1 MPQQPSEVTVRMER
15 IISDVRRLRP
25 MPTVVHQI
33 LRAVEDPRTT
43 ANSICELIRMDQALT
58 AQVLQMAN
66 SALLGYGPTCS
77 SISDAVMRIGF
88 NRLRTLMIGVT
99 TSGPL
104 TRRLSGYNLQEG
116 DLYRHSLAA
125 AMAAQR
131 IARFLQYPDPEE
143 AYVAGL
149 LHDMGKMVLD
159 QYMQLDYQEVTKY
172 IQEKQVELIQVEEQ
186 LFGIDHAGVG
196 GLMATRWNFP
206 ALLSD
211 AIRFHHTPSLAR
223 TKQELASI
231 VNIANAITP
240 EDAISQTGMSGRYS
254 HPEAA
259 RLLRLNPDHIEKI
272 RLDME
277 ESLKMGPRT

>member
-1 MPQQPSEVTVRMER
+1 MPLRNSDVSVNMER
-15 IISDVRRLRP
+15 ILGDVRRLRP

-33 LRAVEDPRTT
+33 LRAVDDSNTT
-43 ANSICELIRMDQALT
+43 ATDICDLIRMDQALT

-66 SALLGYGPTCS
+66 SALLGYVPTCT

-88 NRLRTLMIGVT
+88 NRLRTLVIGVT

-104 TRRLSGYNLQEG
+104 TRRLSGYKLEEG
-116 DLYRHSLAA
+116 DLYRHSLAS

-131 IARFLQYPDPEE
+131 IARYLKYPDPEE

-172 IQEKQVELIQVEEQ
+172 IQEKQVELTQVEED
-186 LFGIDHAGVG
+186 LFGINHAGVG
-196 GLMATRWNFP
+196 GLMAARWNFP
-206 ALLSD
+206 PVLSD
-211 AIRFHHTPSLAR
+211 AIQFHHVPSLAR
-223 TKQELASI
+223 TKQDLASI
-231 VNIANAITP
+231 VNVANAIAP
-240 EDAISQTGMSGRYS
+240 EDALSLTGMAGRYT

-259 RLLRLNPDHIEKI
+259 RLLRLEPEQIEKI
-272 RLDME
+272 RQEME
-277 ESLKMGPRT
+277 ESLKMGPRN

>member
-1 MPQQPSEVTVRMER
+1 MPQRESDVSANMER
-15 IISDVRRLRP
+15 IIGDVRRLRP
-25 MPTVVHQI
+25 MPTIVHQI
-33 LRAVEDPRTT
+33 LRAVEDPKVT
-43 ANSICELIRMDQALT
+43 AGNICDLIRMDQALT
-58 AQVLQMAN
+58 AQVLQTAN

-88 NRLRTLMIGVT
+88 NRLRTLVIGVT

-116 DLYRHSLAA
+116 ELYRHSLAS

-131 IARFLQYPDPEE
+131 IAHFLHYPDPEE

-159 QYMQLDYQEVTKY
+159 QYMQLDYEEVTKF
-172 IQEKQVELIQVEEQ
+172 IQEKQVELTQVEEE
-186 LFGIDHAGVG
+186 LFGINHAGVG

-206 ALLSD
+206 IVLSD
-211 AIRFHHTPSLAR
+211 AIRFHHAPSLAR

-231 VNIANAITP
+231 VNVANSISP
-240 EDAISQTGMSGRYS
+240 EDALSQTGMAGRYP
-254 HPEAA
+254 HPEAT
-259 RLLRLNPDHIEKI
+259 RLLNLDSNRIDKI
-272 RLDME
+272 RLEME
-277 ESLKMGPRT
+277 ESLKMGPRS

>member
-1 MPQQPSEVTVRMER
+1 MPDQPTDVTARMER

-33 LRAVEDPRTT
+33 LRAVEDPHTT
-43 ANSICELIRMDQALT
+43 ANSICDLIRMDQALT

-88 NRLRTLMIGVT
+88 NRLRTLVIGVT

-131 IARFLQYPDPEE
+131 IARFLRYPDPEE

-159 QYMQLDYQEVTKY
+159 QYMQLDYQEVMKY
-172 IQEKQVELIQVEEQ
+172 IQEKQVELVIVEEQ

-206 ALLSD
+206 VLLSD

-231 VNIANAITP
+231 VNVANAITP
-240 EDAISQTGMSGRYS
+240 EDTLGQSGKAGRIP
-254 HPEAA
+254 HPEAT
-259 RLLRLNPDHIEKI
+259 RLLRLDPERIEKI
-272 RLDME
+272 RVEME
-277 ESLKMGPRT
+277 DSLKMGPRT